1 MTIDVDKLLAAIRAR
16 GCDAKDL
23 RDGAHE
29 AHHAIFVGL
38 KKPWTRDNIHEA
50 LIKRA
55 RRGRVQAL
63 RLGVNELLVRYELE
77 ARAVEWIV
85 CERAGV
91 EYDLDKWSHIMW
103 METMKNMNILLPQG
117 DEIADAIKI
126 AKQRPLIERAARH
139 VIALAAE
146 PVRTAVRRRR
156 TA

>member
-1 MTIDVDKLLAAIRAR
+1 MTIDVDKLLAAFHAR
-16 GCDAKDL
+16 GIVTNDL

-50 LIKRA
+50 LLKRA

-63 RLGVNELLVRYELE
+63 KLGVNELLVRYELE

-85 CERAGV
+85 CERAGI
-91 EYDLDKWSHIMW
+91 EYDLSYWSHIMF
-103 METMKNMNILLPQG
+103 METMKNMNILLPHG

-126 AKQRPLIERAARH
+126 AKQRPLIERAAGH
-139 VIALAAE
+139 VIALADQ
-146 PVRTAVRRRR
+146 PVRRRR
-156 TA
+156 RAA